1 MEWSYLIE
9 RITDYWP
16 KLFISLKET
25 MIMMGFSTLA
35 AVGVGLPLGT
45 FLFLAAKQDLLG
57 QKRWARIAHSL
68 LSLVINIIRSFPFLL
83 LVVALQPIVRM
94 LYGRATGNPVAASFS
109 MMVIASA
116 LYARFV
122 EQSLFDVPIGII
134 ETAQAMGATI
144 WQIVFKFL
152 YVEARSSLIIGFT
165 TAFVSF
171 LSYST
176 IMGVIGGGGIGDFAI
191 RYGYQRYESDIMY
204 FAIVLIIILV
214 QIFQYFGLK
223 LAQKIDKR

>member
-9 RITDYWP
+9 RITEYWP

-45 FLFLAAKQDLLG
+45 FLLLAAKQDLLG

-83 LVVALQPIVRM
+83 LVVALQPVVRM